1 MNTKN
6 QNKIF
11 WESIAVKNLSEH
23 SDDKFKLANFFKTDR
38 NTVLFDLHE
47 TLKGRKTENGF
58 VLTAPEFFWMKK
70 VIDSNDSSI
79 HTLEHNSRVIIIN
92 KNQPNFDI
100 SVQKADNIRKN
111 IILNS
116 NEISNLLLFMNQII
130 EKLKNCYDMIFEF
143 SEKSYHRHT
152 IT

>member
-23 SDDKFKLANFFKTDR
+23 SDDKFKLANFFKTDQ

-58 VLTAPEFFWMKK
+58 VLTTPEFFWMKK
-70 VIDSNDSSI
+70 VIESNDSSI
-79 HTLEHNSRVIIIN
+79 HTLEHNSRIIIID
-92 KNQPNFDI
+92 KSQPNFDI
-100 SVQKADNIRKN
+100 SVQKADNIQKN

-130 EKLKNCYDMIFEF
+130 EKLKNCYDIKFEF

-152 IT
+152 IS